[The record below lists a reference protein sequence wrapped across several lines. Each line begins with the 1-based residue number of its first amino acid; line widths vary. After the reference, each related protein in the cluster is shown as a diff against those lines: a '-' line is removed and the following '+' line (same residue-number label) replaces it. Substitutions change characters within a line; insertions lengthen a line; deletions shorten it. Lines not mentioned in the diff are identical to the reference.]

1 MYLRIFTTA
10 NFDFTENRNNRNTT
24 FATMKIP
31 KGVGL
36 MLLASISFGIMNISV
51 KLVHQMPVGEVVFFR
66 AVVQIILSIFILA
79 KAKQNP
85 LGKNPKML
93 LLRGLFGSLGL
104 FCYFYTLQV
113 MPLGNA
119 TVIHYL
125 SPILTTLVAV
135 ALGDE
140 KNHPMSYVFFAVCML
155 GVVIVNGLSTQIT
168 TEGVL
173 AGIGGALFSAF
184 AYNTIRRLKNIENP
198 NVVVLY
204 FPLVTL
210 PLSLIS
216 IPVFNQPWVW
226 PQSTDWIWLLLTG
239 ISTQAGQYF
248 MTRAYQ
254 SEKTSTVSAVSYT
267 GIIWSLTFGI
277 FLFDESYQ
285 PLQYLGVAL
294 VIIGV
299 VLNVIFQAKNTN

>member
-1 MYLRIFTTA
+1 
-10 NFDFTENRNNRNTT
+10 
-24 FATMKIP
+24 
-31 KGVGL
+31 
-36 MLLASISFGIMNISV
+36 
-51 KLVHQMPVGEVVFFR
+51 
-66 AVVQIILSIFILA
+66 
-79 KAKQNP
+79 
-85 LGKNPKML
+85 
-93 LLRGLFGSLGL
+93 
-104 FCYFYTLQV
+104 
-113 MPLGNA
+113 
-119 TVIHYL
+119 
-125 SPILTTLVAV
+125 
-135 ALGDE
+135 
-140 KNHPMSYVFFAVCML
+140 VCSSDL
-155 GVVIVNGLSTQIT
+155 
-168 TEGVL
+168 
-173 AGIGGALFSAF
+173 AF

>member
-1 MYLRIFTTA
+1 
-10 NFDFTENRNNRNTT
+10 
-24 FATMKIP
+24 
-31 KGVGL
+31 
-36 MLLASISFGIMNISV
+36 MLLASISFGVMNISV
-51 KLVHQMPVGEVVFFR
+51 KFVHQMPVGEVVFFR
-66 AVVQIILSIFILA
+66 AVVQIILSSFILA

-85 LGKNPKML
+85 WGKNPKML

-140 KNHPMSYVFFAVCML
+140 KNHPISYVFFAICML
-155 GVVIVNGLSTQIT
+155 GVTVVNGLSTEIT
-168 TEGVL
+168 TSGIF

-216 IPVFNQPWVW
+216 IPIFNQAWIW
-226 PQSTDWIWLLLTG
+226 PQSSDWIWLLLTG

-267 GIIWSLTFGI
+267 GILWSLTFGI
-277 FLFDESYQ
+277 FLFHETYL
-285 PLQYLGVAL
+285 PLQFIGVGL

-299 VLNVIFQAKNTN
+299 IANVIFQSKSV